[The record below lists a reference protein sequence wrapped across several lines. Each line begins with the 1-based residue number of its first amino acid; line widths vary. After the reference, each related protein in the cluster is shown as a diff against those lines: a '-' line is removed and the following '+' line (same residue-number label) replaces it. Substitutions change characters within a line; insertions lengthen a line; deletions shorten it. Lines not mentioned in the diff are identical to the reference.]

1 MIINQKI
8 HFIHANGFP
17 PEAYKSLFDLLNN
30 KFSINNFLIEPSN
43 YKKATIKKIS
53 NWTVFQKDFL
63 DSLETNEKIIGMG
76 HSIGGNI
83 ILRSAL
89 ERPEHFSKIIIL
101 DPTLF
106 IPRIIYMW
114 KLTSMLGI
122 QNKFHPWLNASLNRK
137 MVYDNFD
144 DIFKSYRNKPIF
156 SKLDD
161 DNLKLYIKSITKT
174 DNNKIR
180 ITISREWEHQIY
192 KTGLFAD
199 MYIWRN
205 IKNLEIPTLILKAQD
220 SNAFTNSTAKKIDKI
235 NNSNIRIITIENTS
249 HLFPFEKPKQVSE
262 KINHFII

>member
-1 MIINQKI
+1 MNINQKI

-17 PEAYKSLFDLLNN
+17 PEAYKTLFDLLKNE
-30 KFSINNFLIEPSN
+30 FSIKKFLLQPPN
-43 YKKATIKKIS
+43 YKESTIKKLS
-53 NWTVFQKDFL
+53 NWTVFQKNFL
-63 DSLETNEKIIGMG
+63 DSLETNEKIIGIG

-156 SKLDD
+156 SRLDD
-161 DNLKLYIKSITKT
+161 DNLKIYIKSITKT
-174 DNNKIR
+174 YNDKIQ

-199 MYIWRN
+199 MYIWKK
-205 IKNLEIPTLILKAQD
+205 IKKLETPTLILKAQD
-220 SNAFTNSTAKKIDKI
+220 SNAFTNSAATKIKKI
-235 NNSNIRIITIENTS
+235 NNSKIKIIMLNNTS
-249 HLFPFEKPKQVSE
+249 HLFPFEKPKRVSE
-262 KINHFII
+262 EILSFI